1 MIRIRL
7 AFVPATAATAA
18 VLLAGSLYAFGY
30 RDQYHA
36 LLDYWGAAPFPFPF
50 LDMNAV
56 TSAVECHRLGFDV
69 YVQNPCDA
77 LNRVHGYS
85 PLWLWLSVLPISTAW
100 DIVLGLATVLLFLM
114 ALPFLPP
121 GRGWWQ
127 TAVITLGTVSSVVMF
142 ALERANVDVLVF
154 LLAMLAVALTRRS
167 VPLRILGYAV
177 ALFAGMLKFYP
188 ITLLILAARERLR
201 VFVIVGLVS
210 CGTIALWF
218 MLDASEI
225 LRGMANIPTTQYFDE
240 FVFGARDLP
249 FGLAQT
255 FGMTRIAAAGLLV
268 VLLVGMIAVAMSLAG
283 RNDTAA
289 RLRQLTDAE
298 ATYLLVGCVLLIGCF
313 LAAQNILYR
322 SIFFLFVLPGLTA
335 LLRADRPRQ
344 LDGLYVG
351 VIVSI
356 IILMWN
362 DTVRTL
368 LNGALRWVG
377 VFAGPNDVAHFNIW
391 LVREVMWWFV
401 IVVLAALLFQ
411 LLWGSRAAK
420 DAVGLL
426 SGSVG

>member
-56 TSAVECHRLGFDV
+56 TSAVECHRLGFNV

-201 VFVIVGLVS
+201 VFV
-210 CGTIALWF
+210 
-218 MLDASEI
+218 D
-225 LRGMANIPTTQYFDE
+225 R
-240 FVFGARDLP
+240 
-249 FGLAQT
+249 
-255 FGMTRIAAAGLLV
+255 
-268 VLLVGMIAVAMSLAG
+268 
-283 RNDTAA
+283 
-289 RLRQLTDAE
+289 
-298 ATYLLVGCVLLIGCF
+298 
-313 LAAQNILYR
+313 
-322 SIFFLFVLPGLTA
+322 
-335 LLRADRPRQ
+335 RPR
-344 LDGLYVG
+344 
-351 VIVSI
+351 IVWHDRAVVHARRERDPPRHGKHSD
-356 IILMWN
+356 N
-362 DTVRTL
+362 P
-368 LNGALRWVG
+368 
-377 VFAGPNDVAHFNIW
+377 VF
-391 LVREVMWWFV
+391 
-401 IVVLAALLFQ
+401 
-411 LLWGSRAAK
+411 
-420 DAVGLL
+420 
-426 SGSVG
+426 